1 MSEDPRTAPEPAD
14 NRPRPESIRFYGT
27 SWLDH
32 SRLYG
37 PRRFALGLGAVL
49 LATVGALVLRLVHE
63 GMRQAESAGWLR
75 MLIIVAFAL
84 CSAMAFT
91 RTWSSYTRPLDSR
104 AEEHSFRSIK
114 VIGFLG
120 VLLAYAVRSAVEAPG
135 EKLLRQD
142 YEAAVRSHER
152 VRTRRSRHP
161 ARRGKRKR

>member
-1 MSEDPRTAPEPAD
+1 M
-14 NRPRPESIRFYGT
+14 
-27 SWLDH
+27 L
-32 SRLYG
+32 
-37 PRRFALGLGAVL
+37 L

-120 VLLAYAVRSAVEAPG
+120 VLLAYAVRSAVEAAGYDSLIEVEIFSELDWWRRDPD
-135 EKLLRQD
+135 EVLRIM
-142 YEAAVRSHER
+142 AER
-152 VRTRRSRHP
+152 YRTVV
-161 ARRGKRKR
+161 